1 MNKKTSEEQALAAA
15 GRFRAYR
22 KLRNIT
28 LKEVSEK
35 SGVPYSTVRRFET
48 TGEISFGSLIGI
60 ASALGLDEQ
69 ITALF
74 SELPPTTLEDLFRMD
89 LRGR

>member
-1 MNKKTSEEQALAAA
+1 MNRKTPEEQALATA
-15 GRFRAYR
+15 GRFREYS

-48 TGEISFGSLIGI
+48 AGEISFVSLIGI

-69 ITALF
+69 IAALF
-74 SELPPTTLEDLFRMD
+74 SELPPTTLEELFRMK